1 MAVSS
6 EIELVTPVG
15 VPDNGSDDGFDGASK
30 SQGRL
35 ALHRYTHS
43 WLSVGA
49 TVVFVFIVAFSY
61 IYPYFYRWK
70 FDVPDLRP
78 VAESASPGRGGHILG
93 TNEDGQDLFALMMRG
108 TQRDFVIMI
117 VSTVVALVI
126 GILIGAI
133 AGYFSGWADNL
144 LMRFVDVMLA
154 VPVLVILIVYGNRNV
169 DMGVV
174 ALAVAL
180 GVFGWMGLSRLVRAQ
195 FLALREREFIEAAH
209 AMGASTLRIIFRHM
223 LPNTLSTI
231 LVFGTISA
239 AISIVVETSL
249 TYLGVGVRPPDTSLG
264 LLISRGV
271 DAASTRPWLFYY
283 PGILIVIIVLV
294 VNLIGEGIRN
304 AFDPRHNRVRD

>member
-1 MAVSS
+1 MTSPS

-15 VPDNGSDDGFDGASK
+15 NPDAGEGFDGTSR
-30 SQGRL
+30 SQARQ
-35 ALHRYTHS
+35 ALHRFTHN
-43 WLSVGA
+43 WLSMTA
-49 TVVFVFIVAFSY
+49 TLVFVFIVAFSY
-61 IYPYFYRWK
+61 IFPYFYKWK
-70 FDVPDLRP
+70 YDEPDLRS
-78 VAESASPGRGGHILG
+78 VAESASPGTAGHILG
-93 TNEDGQDLFALMMRG
+93 TNENGSDLFALMMRG

-117 VSTVVALVI
+117 VSTAVALVI
-126 GILIGAI
+126 GITIGAI
-133 AGYFSGWADNL
+133 AGYFSGVTDNL
-144 LMRFVDVMLA
+144 LMRFVDIMLA

-169 DMGVV
+169 NMGVV
-174 ALAVAL
+174 ALSVAF

-209 AMGASTLRIIFRHM
+209 AMGASTWRIIVKHM

-271 DAASTRPWLFYY
+271 DAADTRPWLFYY
-283 PGILIVIIVLV
+283 PGILIVIIVLA